1 MKIYRKIRIRLS
13 GFPAKLLLAFLTATI
28 LPLAVITGISYHV
41 SYSIARDKILS
52 SALMS
57 DEQLT
62 SQFNIRLS
70 QTENVADT
78 IRYLLYSLQHSS
90 VEQQLDELNIVRNNV
105 SLYKST
111 FDFSHIFLFLPEN
124 MTGAEE
130 GIYFFPMETFSEF
143 HIEPEDFRT
152 LGVDSLW
159 KLQEKLPLP
168 QVLTGESWHPDTLLC
183 WRGLHNQ
190 NTDSLEYAY
199 CIAIDTEEFS
209 RKIHDSFG
217 TEEISSYLLTPEGQ
231 IAAHSRDALNNTFQ
245 NEKIL
250 KLLQEHADSFFSFQN
265 CYYNVQT
272 LVNGWLHVTE
282 IPETYIKSNIR
293 ILIQSLL
300 LSSAVFLPLTVLVIL
315 LFSRRLTR
323 RITLLSHAMESFRL
337 KHNPEHFAIIAVPHP
352 DNPDEYDEIDQ
363 LGLTFEDMQHT
374 LYRNLKSIVE
384 LSVSEE
390 RLKYQLL
397 QSQINPHFLYNIL
410 GSIRTCQTLGKL
422 DIAEQMITELTSF
435 YRLTLRKSKELIPI
449 RDELEIARLYLDM
462 EKLCHPDNL
471 QWTIMAEDGIE
482 NFLICKFTLQPFLEN
497 SILHGLSAS
506 VDRLI
511 ISIQAEYGDDTV
523 IIKITDNGSGIEPQ
537 VLEQL
542 RYSMENKIINY
553 EKHFGIS
560 NVNARI
566 ANPLYGKGHI
576 SIESIQGEGTCITI
590 EFEQMEEEETV

>member
-1 MKIYRKIRIRLS
+1 M
-13 GFPAKLLLAFLTATI
+13 
-28 LPLAVITGISYHV
+28 
-41 SYSIARDKILS
+41 
-52 SALMS
+52 
-57 DEQLT
+57 
-62 SQFNIRLS
+62 
-70 QTENVADT
+70 
-78 IRYLLYSLQHSS
+78 
-90 VEQQLDELNIVRNNV
+90 
-105 SLYKST
+105 
-111 FDFSHIFLFLPEN
+111 
-124 MTGAEE
+124 
-130 GIYFFPMETFSEF
+130 
-143 HIEPEDFRT
+143 
-152 LGVDSLW
+152 
-159 KLQEKLPLP
+159 
-168 QVLTGESWHPDTLLC
+168 
-183 WRGLHNQ
+183 
-190 NTDSLEYAY
+190 
-199 CIAIDTEEFS
+199 
-209 RKIHDSFG
+209 
-217 TEEISSYLLTPEGQ
+217 
-231 IAAHSRDALNNTFQ
+231 
-245 NEKIL
+245 
-250 KLLQEHADSFFSFQN
+250 
-265 CYYNVQT
+265 QT